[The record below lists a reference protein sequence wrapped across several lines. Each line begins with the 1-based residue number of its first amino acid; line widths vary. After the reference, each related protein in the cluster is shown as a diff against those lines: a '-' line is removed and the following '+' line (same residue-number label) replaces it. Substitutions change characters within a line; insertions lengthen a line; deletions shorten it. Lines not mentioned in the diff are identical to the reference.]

1 LRDPY
6 TDEWQELAEII
17 TEELERIYLKSSLGK
32 SFQRVEVE
40 AFSQGSIIVDYYVVF
55 KDLERKV
62 TTQDLKDTVDRETKM
77 PDNKNMLGST
87 NLRIDP
93 KWSDFIVV
101 STQEPKTAPSQ
112 QNEDFLP
119 PWAVAVIV
127 IGLASVAF
135 VIVFGVSM
143 LYKKRKIMQ
152 GSRKSG
158 KQALNLTEEM
168 VYEMNR
174 SGSASGGYSSGLEA
188 AYHNYGMDMESWR
201 SDKYSNGRYSRG
213 DRVESYI

>member
-1 LRDPY
+1 M
-6 TDEWQELAEII
+6 
-17 TEELERIYLKSSLGK
+17 
-32 SFQRVEVE
+32 EVE

-93 KWSDFIVV
+93 KWSDFIGNGIYKFFLAISKLNSLVV

-143 LYKKRKIMQ
+143 
-152 GSRKSG
+152 
-158 KQALNLTEEM
+158 
-168 VYEMNR
+168 V
-174 SGSASGGYSSGLEA
+174 SSSL
-188 AYHNYGMDMESWR
+188 S
-201 SDKYSNGRYSRG
+201 S
-213 DRVESYI
+213 